1 MLKAFARYCF
11 SFYLCR
17 SKLKKQTI
25 MEANEI
31 TISENTAALL
41 QSLKDMHEAYFNAR
55 AIVDDMMIS
64 DWTSEPFGKLNKEFV
79 RTIGECVY
87 GTFIDSDYT
96 KI

>member
-1 MLKAFARYCF
+1 
-11 SFYLCR
+11 
-17 SKLKKQTI
+17 
-25 MEANEI
+25 MEAKEI
-31 TISENTAALL
+31 TISEKTAALM

-55 AIVDDMMIS
+55 AIVDDMQIS
-64 DWTSEPFGKLNKEFV
+64 DWTSEPFGKLNGEFV

>member
-1 MLKAFARYCF
+1 
-11 SFYLCR
+11 
-17 SKLKKQTI
+17 
-25 MEANEI
+25 MEAKEI

-55 AIVDDMMIS
+55 AIADDMEIS
-64 DWTSEPFGKLNKEFV
+64 DWTSEPFGKLNGEFV

-96 KI
+96 EI

>member
-1 MLKAFARYCF
+1 
-11 SFYLCR
+11 
-17 SKLKKQTI
+17 

-41 QSLKDMHEAYFNAR
+41 QSLKDMHAAYFNAR
-55 AIVDDMMIS
+55 AIVDDMQIS
-64 DWTSEPFGKLNKEFV
+64 DWTSEPFGKLNGEFV

-96 KI
+96 EI